1 MRIFPARRVSGSL
14 RLPGDKSISH
24 RAALFA
30 ALADGTTQLENFST
44 SEDCNSTL
52 ACLRQLGVRVERAG
66 GSVRIEGAGLVGL
79 REPREALDCGNS
91 GTTMRLLAGVLA
103 GQEFAAELTGD
114 DSLRA
119 RPMRRIIEPLL
130 QMGAEI
136 ESQDGRAP
144 LRIRGRQPLRAIS
157 YTMPVA
163 SAQVKAC
170 LLLAGLYADGT
181 TEVIEAPRATRDHTE
196 RMLRWFGA
204 DVSQRELHHDEAT
217 LEAIS
222 VKPAPRLKARGGTI
236 PGDIS
241 SAAFF
246 MIAAA
251 LRPGSNLS
259 MQDVGLNPTRKAL
272 IPTLRGLGV
281 EVQAN
286 LFETGAAP
294 ADFHEPYGRIE
305 VRGGAELAP
314 VEAGRSNVLRGQ
326 LIPQLIDELPVLA
339 VLGTQVAGGLTILDA
354 AELRVKETDR
364 IAATVENLRAMGAQ
378 VEEHADGLTIYGRTR
393 LRGAHINPHGDHRI
407 AMAFTIAAL
416 IADGASEI
424 AGAECVS
431 VSFPEF
437 FELLESVTER

>member
-1 MRIFPARRVSGSL
+1 MRIKPARRLNGKL

-24 RAALFA
+24 RAAILA
-30 ALADGTTQLENFST
+30 ALAEGRTRLENFAT
-44 SEDCNSTL
+44 SEDCAATL
-52 ACLRQLGVRVERAG
+52 ACLKQLGVKIELEGARVW
-66 GSVRIEGAGLVGL
+66 IEGAGLDGL
-79 REPREALDCGNS
+79 HEPRAPLDCGNS
-91 GTTMRLLAGVLA
+91 GSTMRMLAGVLA
-103 GQEFAAELTGD
+103 SQSFVSELTGD
-114 DSLRA
+114 ESLRR
-119 RPMRRIIEPLL
+119 RPMKRIIEPLL
-130 QMGAEI
+130 MMGAQV
-136 ESQDGRAP
+136 ESMDGRAP
-144 LRIRGRQPLRAIS
+144 LRITGRRPLTPIT

-170 LLLAGLYADGT
+170 ILLAGLNASGQT
-181 TEVIEAPRATRDHTE
+181 GVIEAPNAMRDHTE

-204 DVSQRELHHDEAT
+204 EVSGRELHHDEDA

-251 LRPGSNLS
+251 LRPGSNLL
-259 MQDVGLNPTRKAL
+259 MQDVGLNPTREAL

-305 VRGGAELAP
+305 VKGGADLAP
-314 VEAGRSNVLRGQ
+314 GEAGCSNVLHGQ

-339 VLGTQVAGGLTILDA
+339 VLGTQVAGGLMIRDA

-364 IAATVENLRAMGAQ
+364 IAATVENLRAMGVE
-378 VEEHADGLTIYGRTR
+378 VEEHTDGLTIYGRTR
-393 LRGAHINPHGDHRI
+393 LRGARINPHGDHRI

-416 IADGASEI
+416 AASGASEI
-424 AGAECVS
+424 AGADCVS

-437 FELLESVTER
+437 FELLEAVTER